1 MNKLNLAAIA
11 LCAGIIF
18 ACSPKASM
26 VKGVVCD
33 ATMNTLTV
41 VSEEG
46 DTLSFSTLDAERVV
60 TDGILLD
67 DTATVYY
74 GGKYKT
80 GMNAQKIVV
89 VPGRRNMI
97 GGDGTSM
104 VVSVR
109 PATNGAKCSKI
120 ASVYSKRASG

>member
-67 DTATVYY
+67 DTATVY
-74 GGKYKT
+74 
-80 GMNAQKIVV
+80 
-89 VPGRRNMI
+89 
-97 GGDGTSM
+97 
-104 VVSVR
+104 
-109 PATNGAKCSKI
+109 
-120 ASVYSKRASG
+120 